1 MSIDDFFLPRTHDR
15 DKKAFMDHEV
25 NCVLWLAGLK
35 SVSVVRKEFNLCF
48 NTIYNLFFS
57 QSQPNC

>member
-1 MSIDDFFLPRTHDR
+1 MDD
-15 DKKAFMDHEV
+15 KV

-48 NTIYNLFFS
+48 NAIYTLFLS
-57 QSQPNC
+57 QSQANC